1 MCPFQAIWGPLTK
14 RKLKHCK
21 GSVILVNDQRSATLS
36 DKPKAGKEKVVS
48 TRICGETSC
57 NQILARFP
65 LVKSP
70 TKGLNVLYNPFRER
84 TPPRQAEV
92 LFPIEAPFLKR
103 HGVSAS

>member
-1 MCPFQAIWGPLTK
+1 MP
-14 RKLKHCK
+14 
-21 GSVILVNDQRSATLS
+21 
-36 DKPKAGKEKVVS
+36 GKEKVVS

-84 TPPRQAEV
+84 TPYPTDPGRRALRVRILEV
-92 LFPIEAPFLKR
+92 R
-103 HGVSAS
+103 S